1 MLRAVL
7 AALIVLSSTAAVS
20 ESTSNYPQIIPAP
33 NDAAMTPDQRALQA
47 YEAYRV
53 AAANRNTHKPDAAT
67 VKEQC
72 PQERRPEHAT

>member
-7 AALIVLSSTAAVS
+7 AALIVIAGTAAAS
-20 ESTSNYPQIIPAP
+20 ESRSSYAQIIPAP

-47 YEAYRV
+47 YEAYRF
-53 AAANRNTHKPDAAT
+53 AAANRDTQKPDAAT

-72 PQERRPEHAT
+72 PRAHRPEHAT